1 MGDPKKQRKKYDT
14 PRFPWRTDTM
24 QEELKLLGQY
34 GLRNK
39 HELWRHETMLSNF
52 RGIARSLIGQSPEER
67 QKRENELLTRLK
79 KIGLLPETAVLD
91 DVLDLALED
100 LLERRLQTLV
110 LRKGL
115 ARTMQQSRQLI
126 THGHVAVGT
135 QRIKTPGYI
144 VTRPEEPRITY
155 SQNTPLAN
163 PSHPIRQGIT
173 VAPSTMPEPAEPYG
187 EKVPQKGENSSE
199 GEA

>member
-91 DVLDLALED
+91 DVLDLTLED

-110 LRKGL
+110 MRKGL
-115 ARTMQQSRQLI
+115 SKTMQQSRQLI

-144 VTRPEEPRITY
+144 VTRPEETRITY
-155 SQNTPLAN
+155 SQNTSLTN
-163 PSHPIRQGIT
+163 PSHPLRQGIT
-173 VAPSTMPEPAEPYG
+173 IAPSTMPEPAEPRG
-187 EKVPQKGENSSE
+187 EQVPQTGENSSE
-199 GEA
+199 EEV